1 MERSEMNM
9 QLNWVTR
16 IKSRICSPLR
26 ISLGFVAG
34 GLSIMALSACFNSPA
49 ISSGQST
56 GSPIQT
62 ATPLSGDSPSSAER
76 KSSEVVNN
84 QVMIQSIEYFG
95 WWWGDEQFDEK
106 FDLDNPPPK
115 KSYIKLEEWN
125 ASQPSAPQPH
135 IIDVVCRIANNSS
148 EAIKISVAATGEFQI
163 ESYRVVVTQNSGKS
177 LDEMLDKKPWVNK
190 QPIGKT
196 LSLNLAPGEVKEIKF
211 KGLQIG
217 SLVDLYS
224 NGKNWDFWPWRLRVS
239 ISVMSATNMLLAER
253 QSVLNIVPAD

>member
-163 ESYRVVVTQNSGKS
+163 ESYRVVVTQKSGKS
-177 LDEMLDKKPWVNK
+177 LDEML
-190 QPIGKT
+190 
-196 LSLNLAPGEVKEIKF
+196 EIKF